1 MMTIDL
7 TFARP
12 WWLLAL
18 VPLAWLVWHIWRRP
32 RVAASAWSR
41 IVDAHLLPH
50 VLANPAR
57 GETRIGLSMLATGLL
72 LAVLALAG
80 PEFNDTTR
88 NGSTEQAL
96 GRGAVRVIVIDLSPD
111 AAQELSRFRKKAA
124 ALLDALPKG
133 ETALLVYAD
142 EPYVVVPP
150 TSDAQVVARFLPELS
165 IDAMPAPGNRPD
177 RAAAMVAALM
187 TRNAGAPSRDIIWL
201 AADAGE
207 PMRALA
213 NNVLARVWLM
223 HAGGA
228 GDPVLSQALQRNGGA
243 LLRLDDD
250 GSDVRRIASALAY
263 SHSASAAADVSGR
276 HDIGYWLLPLLLPLA
291 ALAFRRGVLMLAAPL
306 ICAGL
311 LAPPPAHAL
320 GLPDFIASRLLSG
333 GQSEAA
339 ASWFSD
345 PRWKAIAH
353 YRGGRYE
360 EAARLLEG
368 RNDPDSLYNRGN
380 ALAKEGRLVDA
391 LASYEASLALRPADA
406 DTIHNRDL
414 VRRLLNQQ
422 NKQGGKQ
429 NQPPQ
434 AQGERNLKQEAERVA
449 EQWLRGVPDEP
460 QSLLRRKLELEH
472 RQRAAGKVEK
482 PW

>member
-1 MMTIDL
+1 MMTTDF

-41 IVDAHLLPH
+41 IVDTHLLPH
-50 VLANPAR
+50 VLANPAQ
-57 GETRIGLSMLATGLL
+57 GETRIGLSVLATGLL

-80 PEFNDTTR
+80 PMR
-88 NGSTEQAL
+88 HGSPEQAFD
-96 GRGAVRVIVIDLSPD
+96 RGAVRVIVIDLSPD
-111 AAQELSRFRKKAA
+111 AAPELPRLRAKAS

-150 TSDAQVVARFLPELS
+150 TSDAQVVARFLPELATE
-165 IDAMPAPGNRPD
+165 AMPAPGNRPD

-187 TRNAGAPSRDIIWL
+187 TRNAAAPSRDVIWL
-201 AADAGE
+201 SADAGE

-213 NNVLARVWLM
+213 NHGQARVWLL
-223 HAGGA
+223 HARGA
-228 GDPVLSQALQRNGGA
+228 EDAVFSQALQRNGGA
-243 LLRLDDD
+243 LLRMADD
-250 GSDVRRIASALAY
+250 GSDVRRIASALDY
-263 SHSASAAADVSGR
+263 RLGTSATADASGR
-276 HDIGYWLLPLLLPLA
+276 VDIGYWLLPLLLPLG
-291 ALAFRRGVLMLAAPL
+291 ALAFRRGVLMLAAAA
-306 ICAGL
+306 ICTGML
-311 LAPPPAHAL
+311 TPPPAHAL

-333 GQSEAA
+333 GETDAA

-345 PRWKAIAH
+345 PHWKAIAH

-391 LASYEASLALRPADA
+391 LASYEASLALRPADV

-429 NQPPQ
+429 NPQ
-434 AQGERNLKQEAERVA
+434 AQNQRNPEREAERVA
-449 EQWLRGVPDEP
+449 DQWLRGVPDEP

-472 RQRAAGKVEK
+472 RQRTAGKVEK